1 MGGQRAEEN
10 WVLACMAGLGV
21 VLFAALFVLNARSF
35 RRAIADMV
43 ESETRVTVVNAD
55 GSVFYDTEA
64 AVDSHAAR
72 EEVRKAFAEGRSVS
86 LRRSET
92 VGADLLYCARR
103 VGDRVVR
110 LAVPYTGVLKSE
122 RLAAGGLLA
131 ALLLGGCLVLLVYL
145 FTRRLTRR
153 LDAQAQQLE
162 IATANETFRREFT
175 SNVTH
180 ELKSPL
186 TAILGAVEMLGD
198 GTALADDERKEL
210 FDIIRSESGR
220 LGSLVGDVLSLAQI
234 EREQAENAADFAR
247 VNLADVVSAVLTREV
262 PKAHAAHVKL
272 DCARNDNVVVRG
284 DAPRL
289 EDALANLIENA
300 LRYSGSD
307 VIRVTSAAAGAHVTV
322 SVTDFGIGIPA
333 VHLPH
338 LFERFYRIN
347 KSRSR
352 ALGGTGLGLAIVKH
366 IVQLHGGDVAVTS
379 VPGRQTT
386 FSFTLPLPHNT
397 TVPSELASTKGH

>member
-1 MGGQRAEEN
+1 MRETGRLDKSSWG
-10 WVLACMAGLGV
+10 LACVAGLGV
-21 VLFAALFVLNARSF
+21 ILFAALFALEAHSF
-35 RRAIADMV
+35 RRAIADMA

-55 GSVFYDTEA
+55 GSVFYDTESA
-64 AVDSHAAR
+64 TDSHAAR
-72 EEVRKAFAEGRSVS
+72 EEVRQAFAKGRSVS

-145 FTRRLTRR
+145 FTRRLTQR
-153 LDAQAQQLE
+153 LDAQSRQLE

-198 GTALADDERKEL
+198 GTALSDAERKEL
-210 FDIIRSESGR
+210 FGIVQSESGR
-220 LGSLVGDVLSLAQI
+220 LSSLVGDVLSLAQI
-234 EREQAENAADFAR
+234 EREQAEDTADFAR
-247 VNLADVVSAVLTREV
+247 VNLADVVTAVLAREEA
-262 PKAHAAHVKL
+262 KARAAHVTL
-272 DCARNDNVVVRG
+272 DCARNDAVFVRG
-284 DAPRL
+284 DATRL
-289 EDALANLIENA
+289 EEALANLVENA

-307 VIRVTSAAAGAHVTV
+307 RIRLSSVADGSHVTV

-333 VHLPH
+333 PHLPH
-338 LFERFYRIN
+338 LFERFYRVN

-352 ALGGTGLGLAIVKH
+352 TLGGTGLGLAIVKH
-366 IVQLHGGDVAVTS
+366 IVQLHGGDVAVES

-386 FSFTLPLPHNT
+386 FSFTLPLRHDT
-397 TVPSELASTKGH
+397 SA

>member
-1 MGGQRAEEN
+1 MSKSL
-10 WVLACMAGLGV
+10 LAAAAAGAGV
-21 VLFAALFVLNARSF
+21 VLFAALFMLEAHSF
-35 RRAIADMV
+35 RQAIADMA

-55 GSVFYDTEA
+55 GSVFYDTESA
-64 AVDSHAAR
+64 TDSHAAR
-72 EEVRKAFAEGRSVS
+72 AEVRQAFATGRSVS

-92 VGADLLYCARR
+92 VGADRLYCARR

-145 FTRRLTRR
+145 FTHRLTQR
-153 LDAQAQQLE
+153 LDAQSRQLE
-162 IATANETFRREFT
+162 IATTNETFRREFT

-198 GTALADDERKEL
+198 GTALADDERREL

-247 VNLADVVSAVLTREV
+247 VNLADVVSAVLAREG
-262 PKAHAAHVKL
+262 PKARAAHVTL
-272 DCARNDNVVVRG
+272 DGARNDSVDIRG
-284 DAPRL
+284 DATRL

-333 VHLPH
+333 QHLPH
-338 LFERFYRIN
+338 LFERFYRVN

-352 ALGGTGLGLAIVKH
+352 TLGGTGLGLAIVKH
-366 IVQLHGGDVAVTS
+366 IVQLHGGDVAVES

-386 FSFTLPLPHNT
+386 FSFTLPRAEDAQP
-397 TVPSELASTKGH
+397 

>member
-1 MGGQRAEEN
+1 MEGRKVERS
-10 WVLACMAGLGV
+10 WVLACVAGLGV
-21 VLFAALFVLNARSF
+21 VLFAALFALEAHSF
-35 RRAIADMV
+35 RQAIADMA

-64 AVDSHAAR
+64 ATDSHAAR
-72 EEVRKAFAEGRSVS
+72 EEVRQAFAEGRSVS

-131 ALLLGGCLVLLVYL
+131 ALLLGACLVLLVYL
-145 FTRRLTRR
+145 FTRRLTQR
-153 LDAQAQQLE
+153 LDAQSRQLE

-198 GTALADDERKEL
+198 GTALSDDERKEL
-210 FDIIRSESGR
+210 FGIVQSESGR
-220 LGSLVGDVLSLAQI
+220 LSTLVGDVLSLAQI
-234 EREQAENAADFAR
+234 EREQAEDTADFTR
-247 VNLADVVSAVLTREV
+247 VNLADVVSAVLAREEA
-262 PKAHAAHVKL
+262 KARAAHVTL
-272 DCARNDNVVVRG
+272 DCARNDAVFVRG
-284 DAPRL
+284 DATRL
-289 EDALANLIENA
+289 EEALANLVENA

-307 VIRVTSAAAGAHVTV
+307 RIRLSSAATGSHITV

-333 VHLPH
+333 QHLPH
-338 LFERFYRIN
+338 LFERFYRVN

-352 ALGGTGLGLAIVKH
+352 TLGGTGLGLAIVKH
-366 IVQLHGGDVAVTS
+366 IVQLHGGDVAVES
-379 VPGRQTT
+379 VPGHQTT
-386 FSFTLPLPHNT
+386 FSFSLPRAEAT
-397 TVPSELASTKGH
+397 RS

>member
-1 MGGQRAEEN
+1 MEGRKVERS
-10 WVLACMAGLGV
+10 WVLACVAGLGV
-21 VLFAALFVLNARSF
+21 VLFAALFALEAHSF
-35 RRAIADMV
+35 RQAIADMA

-64 AVDSHAAR
+64 ATDSHAAR
-72 EEVRKAFAEGRSVS
+72 EEVRQAFAEGRSVS

-131 ALLLGGCLVLLVYL
+131 ALLLGACLVLLVYL
-145 FTRRLTRR
+145 FTRRLTQR
-153 LDAQAQQLE
+153 LDAQSRQLE

-198 GTALADDERKEL
+198 GTALSDDERKEL
-210 FDIIRSESGR
+210 FGIVQSESGR
-220 LGSLVGDVLSLAQI
+220 LSTLVGDVLSLAQI
-234 EREQAENAADFAR
+234 EREQAEDTADFTR
-247 VNLADVVSAVLTREV
+247 VNLADVVSAVLAREEA
-262 PKAHAAHVKL
+262 KARAAHVTL
-272 DCARNDNVVVRG
+272 DCARNDAVFVRG
-284 DAPRL
+284 DATRL
-289 EDALANLIENA
+289 EEALANLVENA

-307 VIRVTSAAAGAHVTV
+307 RIRLSSAATGSHITV

-333 VHLPH
+333 QHLPH
-338 LFERFYRIN
+338 LFERFYRVN

-352 ALGGTGLGLAIVKH
+352 TLGGTGLGLAIVKH
-366 IVQLHGGDVAVTS
+366 IVQLHGGDVAVES
-379 VPGRQTT
+379 VPGHQTT
-386 FSFTLPLPHNT
+386 FSFSLPRAEDTRP
-397 TVPSELASTKGH
+397 

>member
-289 EDALANLIENA
+289 EAALANLIENA